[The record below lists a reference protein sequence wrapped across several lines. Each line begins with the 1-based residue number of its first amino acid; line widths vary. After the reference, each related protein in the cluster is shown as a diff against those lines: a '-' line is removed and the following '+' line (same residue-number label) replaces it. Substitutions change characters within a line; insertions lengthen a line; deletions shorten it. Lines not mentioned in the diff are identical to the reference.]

1 MTALGLALTKTLSQ
15 CEFLRLWTRSFAVAQ
30 LGVCIALVCFPAQA
44 QTRTQNQTSEQA
56 ATEVDESGSHSALE
70 VPTREEVAEQAL
82 QRQVLVP
89 YKLPPQPYMREILWR
104 DAMGREFSPDTPAFI
119 RDSLL
124 QVVTRT
130 YYLDRNNFNGTRS
143 RAWAAGGWIAYRS
156 GLIADLFGVHGAFYT
171 SQKLFGPDDES
182 GTKLLNPEQNP
193 LNVLGQAYG
202 LIRLPGEQE
211 VRGGRML
218 VDTPLINPQDNRMVP
233 NTFEGVQLVTLP
245 NGARNYDY
253 SFGYLW
259 NIKQRDS
266 NDFISMSDALTG
278 GDVVNRGAPYGM
290 IKYRPFAGFSTAFMD
305 YYVQD
310 FVNTAFAQAEY
321 SFQLPKD
328 VPQLMIG
335 ANVIDQRSV
344 GSNLLTGNPFQTYQV
359 SAKAQIAYAGWTAFV
374 AGSVTGDESKMFSP
388 FGTKPN
394 YTDMQQVSFDNA
406 GEKAIGG
413 SLAYDFGKLGVAGL
427 STGAWYTHGWD
438 AIDPSTALGIPN
450 RDELDLWIQYRPTVG
465 PLKGF
470 RIKTQYS
477 DVWQEGNVRAVQPE
491 FRFIVDYTVL
501 FRN

>member
-1 MTALGLALTKTLSQ
+1 MWALGHALAIIRSRFH
-15 CEFLRLWTRSFAVAQ
+15 FLQFVRQPLITTILAAST
-30 LGVCIALVCFPAQA
+30 ALVCFAARAQVPS
-44 QTRTQNQTSEQA
+44 QNQIGERVS
-56 ATEVDESGSHSALE
+56 TEVDESGSHSALE
-70 VPTREEVAEQAL
+70 VPIREEVAEQSL

-104 DAMGREFSPDTPAFI
+104 DALGREISPDTPAFF

-124 QVVTRT
+124 QVVMRT
-130 YYLDRNNFNGTRS
+130 YYLDRNNSDGTRS

-171 SQKLFGPDDES
+171 SQKLFGPDDEG

-253 SFGYLW
+253 SLGYLW
-259 NIKQRDS
+259 TIKQRDS
-266 NDFISMSDALTG
+266 NDFISMSDALKG
-278 GDVVNRGAPYGM
+278 GDVTNRGAPYGM

-321 SFQLPKD
+321 SFQLPKN

-344 GSNLLTGNPFQTYQV
+344 GSNLLTGSPFQTYQV

-374 AGSVTGDESKMFSP
+374 AGSVTGDESKLFSP

-413 SLAYDFGKLGVAGL
+413 SLAYDFGKAGVPGL

-438 AIDPSTALGIPN
+438 ALNPSTGLGIPN
-450 RDELDLWIQYRPTVG
+450 RDELDLWIQYRPTQG

-470 RIKTQYS
+470 RLKTQYS
-477 DVWQEGNVRAVQPE
+477 DLWQDGNMRNPQSE
-491 FRFIVDYTVL
+491 FRFILDYTIL